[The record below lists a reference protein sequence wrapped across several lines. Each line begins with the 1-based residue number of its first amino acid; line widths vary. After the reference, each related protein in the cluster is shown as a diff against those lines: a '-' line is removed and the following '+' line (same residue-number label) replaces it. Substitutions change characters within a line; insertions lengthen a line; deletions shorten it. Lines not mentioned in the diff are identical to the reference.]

1 VTVPTAYLLGLI
13 DVRCPRCE
21 APACLPC
28 RNVRTGKVLLYSYHR
43 KRIELARTVTRKEQ
57 M

>member
-1 VTVPTAYLLGLI
+1 MTVPTAYLLGLI

-43 KRIELARTVTRKEQ
+43 KRIELARIVTRKEQ
-57 M
+57 V